1 MTEEYFNL
9 LNDVTEVSVSNVK
22 PVQQEDEFC
31 MVIFQTIKSWA
42 KDHKMD
48 PVPVAEEI
56 LKLIKTSCQNDC
68 KV

>member
-42 KDHKMD
+42 KDHKTD
-48 PVPVAEEI
+48 PVPVTEEV
-56 LKLIKTSCQNDC
+56 LKLIKESCQNDC

>member
-31 MVIFQTIKSWA
+31 MVMFQTIKSWA
-42 KDHKMD
+42 KDHQKD
-48 PVPVAEEI
+48 PVAVAEEI
-56 LKLIKTSCQNDC
+56 SKLVKTDC